1 MKCERIL
8 SAKTDISKKAEQ
20 QLKYNKEIYN
30 THYLYLTEGIWGRQ
44 RGDATNMYCMI
55 HFVQKFKKNATKLR
69 MDTWDISQG

>member
-8 SAKTDISKKAEQ
+8 SAKTDISKKAKQ

-30 THYLYLTEGIWGRQ
+30 THYLYLTEAIWGRQ

-55 HFVQKFKKNATKLR
+55 HFVQKF
-69 MDTWDISQG
+69 

>member
-30 THYLYLTEGIWGRQ
+30 THYLYLTEAI
-44 RGDATNMYCMI
+44 
-55 HFVQKFKKNATKLR
+55 
-69 MDTWDISQG
+69 